1 MTLKELW
8 NTDTSLELSAVK
20 HAVETGDV
28 FDMRCCLR
36 AYGLE
41 HSYDEAENAIDIL
54 RYMLKNGSIA

>member
-8 NTDTSLELSAVK
+8 EKDTSLDISAVK

-36 AYGLE
+36 AYGLG

-54 RYMLKNGSIA
+54 RWMLKNGSVA

>member
-20 HAVETGDV
+20 HAVDTGDV
-28 FDMRCCLR
+28 FDMRLCLR

-54 RYMLKNGSIA
+54 RYMLKNGSIV